1 MKVTDIRDIDKK
13 RKKIYIDGDFA
24 FVLYYGEIRDYKL
37 KVGQKISQEIYDEIM
52 TTVLP
57 KRAKLRAMNLLQKR
71 DYTEKQLRDKL
82 SDGDYPQELIDEA
95 INYVKSY
102 RYLDDSRYA
111 RDYITY
117 HMPLRS
123 KNRII
128 QDLTQKGISKDI
140 YEDILDELYSED
152 SDAEI
157 EQIKTLLA
165 KKHFDPDNSD
175 YEQRQK
181 ITTFLMRKGY
191 SLSDIQM
198 AMKTE

>member
-1 MKVTDIRDIDKK
+1 
-13 RKKIYIDGDFA
+13 
-24 FVLYYGEIRDYKL
+24 
-37 KVGQKISQEIYDEIM
+37 
-52 TTVLP
+52 
-57 KRAKLRAMNLLQKR
+57 
-71 DYTEKQLRDKL
+71 
-82 SDGDYPQELIDEA
+82 
-95 INYVKSY
+95 
-102 RYLDDSRYA
+102 
-111 RDYITY
+111 
-117 HMPLRS
+117 MPLRS

-157 EQIKTLLA
+157 EQIKALLA
-165 KKHFDPDNSD
+165 KKHFDPENSD

-191 SLSDIQM
+191 SLSDIQK